1 MVVMQTARAWPV
13 DVATMPKACRR
24 LRCAQYVPGA
34 VCVLMTLSVV
44 QPPCGERCLMR
55 AVGPRFGPHA
65 RHGKRSI
72 ADVLPGVLL

>member
-1 MVVMQTARAWPV
+1 MVVMQTARARPV
-13 DVATMPKACRR
+13 DAATMAKASRR
-24 LRCAQYVPGA
+24 LRCAQRVPGA
-34 VCVLMTLSVV
+34 VCVLMTLSAV

-72 ADVLPGVLL
+72 AGVLPGVLL